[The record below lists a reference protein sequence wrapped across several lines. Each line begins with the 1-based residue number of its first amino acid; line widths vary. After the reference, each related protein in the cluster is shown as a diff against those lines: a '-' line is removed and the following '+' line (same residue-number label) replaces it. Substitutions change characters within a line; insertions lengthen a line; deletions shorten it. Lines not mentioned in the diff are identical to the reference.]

1 FQNEINEVPFFD
13 MQLPYELALK
23 IFQYLGKA
31 ELGRCAQVSKTWKI
45 LAEDEV
51 LWYHLCQEEGYLLDM
66 SISDHS
72 CWKLALKNCRA
83 REQMLKT
90 NWKNRV
96 GAVSQLRYE
105 PGRVL
110 CDVHCCDG
118 VVMAGY
124 TSGEVRLW
132 DTRTWDHAAP
142 ALAAAAGPGGAGA
155 PPHVSFVRINSSLA
169 VAAYEDGA
177 VAVWSPPLGP
187 EPVRRFQHSQ
197 RLRALALAP
206 RGPAVATAS
215 GLQVRVES
223 PDDNGFWQTPATFEI
238 HKLVNF
244 LNLVPDVTGSPVAVA
259 AAEDI
264 VYLLKA
270 EDPGKILHSV
280 YGQPVTCLDVAAHEA
295 AFGIK
300 TFGWLL
306 NEPNQIL
313 LYNLETNQCVTKVGN
328 SIGDF
333 SCVNLHSS
341 PPNMLVAGNK
351 DRRVRVF
358 DLRRGEAACCAHGHR
373 LGVSAVRMDEWKV
386 VSGGEEGLVCVW
398 DQRMGAKLWEMHARH
413 PVRHVW
419 FNSHILVTANIPEEK
434 NPRGFSITEDDPSL
448 HRKYQGVI
456 YCYEF
461 SGDPQAVDSV
471 LPICRSSYHGVTGYS
486 YNISLAVPYDS
497 I

>member
-1 FQNEINEVPFFD
+1 TAGIYSAPKQNRSCGAAAPARGRDQEQAAAGLAAAPALRNFRSSGRFQHLMGAFLTNYFLLFPSQNEINEVPFFD
-13 MQLPYELALK
+13 VQLPYELALK

-31 ELGRCAQVSKTWKI
+31 ELGRCAQVSRTWKI

-51 LWYHLCQEEGYLLDM
+51 LWYRLCQEEGYLLDM

-83 REQMLKT
+83 REHM
-90 NWKNRV
+90 
-96 GAVSQLRYE
+96 
-105 PGRVL
+105 
-110 CDVHCCDG
+110 
-118 VVMAGY
+118 
-124 TSGEVRLW
+124 
-132 DTRTWDHAAP
+132 
-142 ALAAAAGPGGAGA
+142 
-155 PPHVSFVRINSSLA
+155 INSSLA
-169 VAAYEDGA
+169 VAAHEDGT
-177 VAVWSPPLGP
+177 VSVWSLLLGQ
-187 EPVRRFQHSQ
+187 EPIHHFQHNQ
-197 RLRALALAP
+197 HLQALALAP
-206 RGPAVATAS
+206 GGAAVATAS
-215 GLQVRVES
+215 GFQVRLES
-223 PDDNGFWQTPATFEI
+223 PDDRGFWQTPGTFEI
-238 HKLVNF
+238 QKLVNF

-270 EDPGKILHSV
+270 EAPGRILHSV

-313 LYNLETNQCVTKVGN
+313 LYNLETNQCVTKLGN
-328 SIGDF
+328 SMGAF

-358 DLRRGEAACCAHGHR
+358 DLRCGEAVCCVQGHQ
-373 LGVSAVRMDEWKV
+373 LGVCSVQMDEWKV
-386 VSGGEEGLVCVW
+386 VSGGEEGLLCVW
-398 DQRMGAKLWEMHARH
+398 DQRMATKLWEMHARH

-419 FNSHILVTANIPEEK
+419 FDSHILITANIPEEK
-434 NPRGFSITEDDPSL
+434 NPRGDLLCPGCFA
-448 HRKYQGVI
+448 RRYRGVI
-456 YCYEF
+456 YSYDF
-461 SGDPQAVDSV
+461 SVDQLAVDSV
-471 LPICRSSYHGVTGYS
+471 LPICRSSYDEVSGYS
-486 YNISLAVPYDS
+486 YNIGLAVPYDS

>member
-1 FQNEINEVPFFD
+1 
-13 MQLPYELALK
+13 
-23 IFQYLGKA
+23 
-31 ELGRCAQVSKTWKI
+31 VSRTWKI

-51 LWYHLCQEEGYLLDM
+51 LWYRLCQEEGFLLDM

-83 REQMLKT
+83 REHMLKT

-110 CDVHCCDG
+110 CDVHCSDG
-118 VVMAGY
+118 MVMAGY
-124 TSGEVRLW
+124 SSGEVRLW
-132 DTRTWDHAAP
+132 DTRTWDYTAP
-142 ALAAAAGPGGAGA
+142 VLAAVAGPGGAGA

-169 VAAYEDGA
+169 VAAYEDGT
-177 VAVWSPPLGP
+177 VSVWSLLLGR
-187 EPVRRFQHSQ
+187 EPIHHFQHNQ
-197 RLRALALAP
+197 HIQALALAP
-206 RGPAVATAS
+206 GGAALATAS
-215 GLQVRVES
+215 GFQVRVES
-223 PDDNGFWQTPATFEI
+223 PDDRGVWQTPGTFDI
-238 HKLVNF
+238 QKLVNF

-358 DLRRGEAACCAHGHR
+358 DLRRGAAACSVYGHQ
-373 LGVSAVRMDEWKV
+373 LGVSAFSV
-386 VSGGEEGLVCVW
+386 VWGQVASPPGALCVSEGALYLAW
-398 DQRMGAKLWEMHARH
+398 LFYSLAEH
-413 PVRHVW
+413 PVRLVW
-419 FNSHILVTANIPEEK
+419 FNSHSLITANIPEEK
-434 NPRGFSITEDDPSL
+434 NPRGSSISEDDPSL
-448 HRKYQGVI
+448 HRKYRGVI
-456 YCYEF
+456 YSYDF
-461 SGDPQAVDSV
+461 SVDQLAVDSV
-471 LPICRSSYHGVTGYS
+471 LPICRSSYDEVTGYN
-486 YNISLAVPYDS
+486 YNIGLAVPYDS
-497 I
+497 L